1 MDAVPQYGVGGA
13 LAGGLFGGFML
24 VVWLAIY
31 VYYALAFMTIANKT
45 GTENAWMAWVPI
57 LNLWL
62 MVQIAQKEAWWII
75 LFFIPVLNLVAAIV
89 VTMAVAERV
98 GKPSWWGIL
107 VIVPGVNLIVPGYL
121 AWG

>member
-1 MDAVPQYGVGGA
+1 MEDVGGT

-24 VVWLAIY
+24 IVWLAIY

-57 LNLWL
+57 LNVWL
-62 MVQIAQKEAWWII
+62 MVQIPRMAAWWFI
-75 LFFIPVLNLVAAIV
+75 LLFIPVLNLVAMIV
-89 VTMAVAERV
+89 VTMAIAESV

-107 VIVPGVNLIVPGYL
+107 TIVPGVNLIVPGYL

>member
-1 MDAVPQYGVGGA
+1 MEMAHPDVGVGV
-13 LAGGLFGGFML
+13 AGGLFGGFML
-24 VVWLAIY
+24 LVWLAIY
-31 VYYALAFMTIANKT
+31 VYYAVAFMTIAKKT

-62 MVQIAQKEAWWII
+62 MVQIAEKEAWWII
-75 LFFIPVLNLVAAIV
+75 LFLIPVLNLVAAIV
-89 VTMAVAERV
+89 VTMAIAERV

-107 VIVPGVNLIVPGYL
+107 IIVPVVGLVVPGYL

>member
-1 MDAVPQYGVGGA
+1 MEIAHPDVGVGV
-13 LAGGLFGGFML
+13 AGGLFGGVML
-24 VVWLAIY
+24 IVWLAIY

-62 MVQIAQKEAWWII
+62 MVQIADKEAWWII

-89 VTMAVAERV
+89 VTMAIAERV
-98 GKPSWWGIL
+98 DKPSWWGIL
-107 VIVPGVNLIVPGYL
+107 IIVPVVGLVVPGYL

>member
-1 MDAVPQYGVGGA
+1 MEMAHPDVGVGV
-13 LAGGLFGGFML
+13 AGSLFGGFML
-24 VVWLAIY
+24 IVWLAIY
-31 VYYALAFMTIANKT
+31 VYYAFAFMTIANKT

-62 MVQIAQKEAWWII
+62 MVQIAEKEAWWII

-89 VTMAVAERV
+89 VTMAIAERV
-98 GKPSWWGIL
+98 DKPSWWGIL
-107 VIVPGVNLIVPGYL
+107 IIVPVVNVIVPGYL

>member
-1 MDAVPQYGVGGA
+1 MQGDVGGA

-24 VVWLAIY
+24 IVWLAVY
-31 VYYALAFMTIANKT
+31 VYMALALMTIANKT
-45 GTENAWMAWVPI
+45 GTRDAWMAWVPI

-62 MVQIAQKEAWWII
+62 LIQVSGKEAWWII
-75 LFFIPVLNLVAAIV
+75 LFFIPVANIVAAVIIW
-89 VTMAVAERV
+89 MAVAERL

-107 VIVPGVNLIVPGYL
+107 MIVPFVNIIVPGYL

>member
-1 MDAVPQYGVGGA
+1 MEMAQPDVGVG
-13 LAGGLFGGFML
+13 LAGGLFGGVML
-24 VVWLAIY
+24 IVWLAIY
-31 VYYALAFMTIANKT
+31 VYYALAFMTIASRT

-62 MVQIAQKEAWWII
+62 MVQIGEKEAWWII

-89 VTMAVAERV
+89 VTMAIAERV
-98 GKPSWWGIL
+98 DKPSWWGIL
-107 VIVPGVNLIVPGYL
+107 IIVPVVNLIVPGYL

>member
-1 MDAVPQYGVGGA
+1 MDDGGGA
-13 LAGGLFGGFML
+13 LVGLFSG
-24 VVWLAIY
+24 AIY
-31 VYYALAFMTIANKT
+31 LVFWAAVYVYCGLAFMTIATKT
-45 GTENAWMAWVPI
+45 GTENPWMAWVPI

-62 MVQIAQKEAWWII
+62 MVQIAEKEAWWII

-89 VTMAVAERV
+89 VTMAIAERV
-98 GKPSWWGIL
+98 DKPSWWGIL